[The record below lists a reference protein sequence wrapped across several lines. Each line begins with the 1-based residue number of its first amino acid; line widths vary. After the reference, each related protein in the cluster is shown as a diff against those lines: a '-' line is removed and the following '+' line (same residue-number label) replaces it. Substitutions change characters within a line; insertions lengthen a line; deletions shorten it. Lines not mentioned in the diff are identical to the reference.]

1 MRRYTTPTIELT
13 VEGHDLTASDVYVT
27 MRQQGREL
35 TIEDADVALDG
46 EDTVITFA
54 LTQEQSAT
62 FREGRAK
69 VEVNWV
75 DADGFRNA
83 TAIEEMSVTPNL
95 LNQVIE
101 HGGA

>member
-46 EDTVITFA
+46 GDTVITFA

-62 FREGRAK
+62 FREGRAR

-83 TAIEEMSVTPNL
+83 TSIEELAVTPNL
-95 LNQVIE
+95 LNRVIE
-101 HGGA
+101 HDG